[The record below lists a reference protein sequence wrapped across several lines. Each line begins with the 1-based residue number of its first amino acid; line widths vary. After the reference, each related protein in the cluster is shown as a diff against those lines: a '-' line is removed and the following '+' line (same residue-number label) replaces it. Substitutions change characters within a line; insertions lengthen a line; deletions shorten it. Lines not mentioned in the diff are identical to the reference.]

1 MLEVRAGQ
9 DVSVRFLNAAIN
21 RTHKEIIC
29 YCCRKL
35 ISLDNSTSGRYGK
48 VRDRQPIQ
56 ASSPLQG
63 YYRIAGELV
72 ALAYIAIIAW
82 TANATGAFYI
92 LFPELGALSQDVM
105 TRPRGR
111 WANSPLL
118 LAISPALTGVIG
130 IFFTRLLPYGY
141 ISVLLTV
148 AGAVAVVIGLR
159 SPVAPAI
166 SAGLLPLVLGVTS
179 WWYPPAILFGTT
191 LLAII
196 SIPWRTFCRAYTPAE
211 PALDDDAI
219 DDILEETPGGYGW
232 IGALM
237 AFVAVAVF
245 FVKLTAMRFVLFP
258 PLVVIGFEMLGH
270 TDACPWAKTPFR
282 LPLACF
288 LTALGGFVAWR
299 LLGVTPIAAGCAMG
313 WGIAV
318 LRVFDLHMPPALAVA
333 LLPLVMDHPTAAYP
347 FAVGIGTALLS
358 AWFLAYR
365 RIARETVSTPWA
377 SRAAAR
383 R

>member
-1 MLEVRAGQ
+1 VTDRNPG
-9 DVSVRFLNAAIN
+9 AA
-21 RTHKEIIC
+21 
-29 YCCRKL
+29 
-35 ISLDNSTSGRYGK
+35 
-48 VRDRQPIQ
+48 
-56 ASSPLQG
+56 ASPLEG
-63 YYRIAGELV
+63 YYRLAGEVL

-92 LFPELGALSQDVM
+92 LFPELGALSQDVT
-105 TRPRGR
+105 TRPRGT
-111 WANSPLL
+111 WARAPLL
-118 LAISPALTGVIG
+118 LAITPALTGVVG
-130 IFFTRLLPYGY
+130 IVFTRILPYGY
-141 ISVLLTV
+141 ASVLLTV

-166 SAGLLPLVLGVTS
+166 SAGLLPLVLGVKS

-191 LLAII
+191 LLAAI
-196 SIPWRTFCRAYTPAE
+196 SIPWRALCEARTAAIPAVG
-211 PALDDDAI
+211 DDAI
-219 DDILEETPGGYGW
+219 DDIIEETAGGYGW

-245 FVKLTAMRFVLFP
+245 FVKLTGMRFVLFP

-270 TDACPWAKTPFR
+270 TAACPWAKTPLK

-288 LTALGGFVAWR
+288 LTALGGFIASR
-299 LLGVTPIAAGCAMG
+299 FLGVTPIAAGCSMG

-318 LRVFDLHMPPALAVA
+318 LRAFDLHMPPALAVA

-358 AWFLAYR
+358 VWFLAYR
-365 RIARETVSTPWA
+365 RITRGALNIPSA